1 MSTATDTLDFL
12 IIGAGPAG
20 LSAADAAAR
29 EGLSYLVIEKGT
41 IANTIRQY
49 PVGRTMFST
58 PNELEM
64 REGSLQPIREK
75 PTREELLSHYIHFVL
90 DHDLHITTG
99 EEVIDVAG
107 NYEDGFTV
115 RTRCR
120 SFDGKQNENN
130 YHARSILFAIGAME
144 YPRHLDVPGEDL
156 PKVYHRFVD
165 PYPYVRKEVMVV
177 GGGNSAAEAALF
189 LSEEGARTTMAIW
202 REDWENRD
210 PKAGAM
216 KHWVR
221 SPLEK
226 EIAEGRL
233 RVILYKQ
240 IDEVTY
246 DSVRLTTDEGESK
259 TIPNDVVFVLVGS
272 DADLTLLKKL
282 GVKTELGKLTEV
294 PVYDT
299 ETCETNVRGIYVAAP
314 CASRAYRDKRR
325 VALEFLLNK
334 ESLYGSIDCRRYC
347 WLRSHVHP
355 ELSRV
360 RDSICGHRT
369 YSGFSA
375 GSVSR
380 FEQMDRDQLCD
391 HFHHRNYRRS
401 NLCGNR

>member
-1 MSTATDTLDFL
+1 MSDLLDLL

-29 EGLSYLVIEKGT
+29 EGLSYLVIERGT

-49 PVGRTMFST
+49 PVGREMFST

-90 DHDLHITTG
+90 DNDLRINTG
-99 EEVIDVAG
+99 EEVVDAERADSESFV
-107 NYEDGFTV
+107 V

-120 SFDGKQNENN
+120 SFQPGQQDNT
-130 YHARSILFAIGAME
+130 YHARTILFAIGAME
-144 YPRHLDVPGEDL
+144 HPRRLNVPGEDL
-156 PKVYHRFVD
+156 PKVHHRFVE
-165 PYPYVRKEVMVV
+165 PYPHVRREVLVV

-221 SPLEK
+221 SPLER
-226 EIAEGRL
+226 EITEGRL
-233 RVILYKQ
+233 RVVLYKQ
-240 IDEVTY
+240 IDEITY
-246 DSVRLTTDEGESK
+246 PSVRLTTDTGEST

-282 GVKTELGKLTEV
+282 GVKTEPGKLTEV
-294 PVYDT
+294 PVYDP
-299 ETCETNVRGIYVAAP
+299 ETFETNVPGLYVAGHFTHARHIKAAIDVP
-314 CASRAYRDKRR
+314 RKIIPLIAQSLRAGAA
-325 VALEFLLNK
+325 V
-334 ESLYGSIDCRRYC
+334 
-347 WLRSHVHP
+347 
-355 ELSRV
+355 
-360 RDSICGHRT
+360 
-369 YSGFSA
+369 
-375 GSVSR
+375 
-380 FEQMDRDQLCD
+380 
-391 HFHHRNYRRS
+391 
-401 NLCGNR
+401 